1 MERKIFE
8 TLIALAN
15 QFERASD
22 DKYIELIYSTNKN
35 SISIVIRNINNSSK
49 LKEITYYTTKKE
61 DIDEL
66 VNMME
71 MLVEMEV

>member
-1 MERKIFE
+1 MNGKIFE
-8 TLIALAN
+8 TLISLAN

-22 DKYIELIYSTNKN
+22 DKYMELTYSTNNN
-35 SISIVIRNINNSSK
+35 SISIVIKNLNNSSK
-49 LKEITYYTTKKE
+49 LKEITYYTTKQE

-71 MLVEMEV
+71 MFVDREV

>member
-1 MERKIFE
+1 MEGKMFE
-8 TLIALAN
+8 SLISLAN

-22 DKYIELIYSTNKN
+22 DKYMELSYSTNKK
-35 SISIVIRNINNSSK
+35 SISIAIIDVNNSSK
-49 LKEITYYTTKKE
+49 LKEITYYTTKQE

-71 MLVEMEV
+71 MFVDKEV